1 MNQMNSLKRRV
12 VVTGLGAV
20 TPLGIGVE
28 RSWHNLCNGKPG
40 ICEITRFDTTGFGAK
55 IAAEVKDFN
64 AEDFIDKKLARRM
77 DRYIHFAL
85 ASAQMAV
92 EDAKL
97 KISDN
102 SKERVGVSV
111 GTTAGGME
119 TWERNQRLLL
129 QGARQEISPF
139 FIPAYM
145 TSMAAAQIAMRFG
158 AKGPN
163 FAPTT
168 ACAAS
173 THALGDALRL
183 IQRGDVEIMIAG
195 GSEAGIVPLTISG
208 LDAMKVLSS
217 RNDAPQ
223 KASRPFDRDRDGF
236 VTGEGAGIVI
246 LEELDFALE
255 RGADIY
261 AELVGYGANCDAYH
275 ITSPSPDGEGAVR
288 CMRLALAD
296 ADITPD
302 EVDYINAHG
311 TSTVLNDRLE
321 TMAIKAVFGEHAKK
335 LAISSNK
342 SMIGHLWGGSGAVEA
357 IFTVLTIKE
366 GIIPPTINYETP
378 DPECD
383 LDYVPN
389 RARKAKVRMAISN
402 SFGFGGTNGGLV
414 FKEFDGG

>member
-1 MNQMNSLKRRV
+1 MNSLKRRV
-12 VVTGLGAV
+12 VVTGLGMV
-20 TPLGIGVE
+20 TPIGTEVNQ
-28 RSWHNLCNGKPG
+28 SWQNLCNGKPG
-40 ICEITRFDTTGFGAK
+40 ITEITRFDTTGFGTK
-55 IAAEVKDFN
+55 IAGEVKDFN

-85 ASAQMAV
+85 ASAQMAI

-97 KISDN
+97 KIADN
-102 SKERVGVSV
+102 LKERVGVTV
-111 GTTAGGME
+111 GTTGGGIE
-119 TWERNQRLLL
+119 TWEKNQRLLL
-129 QGARQEISPF
+129 QGALHEISPF
-139 FIPAYM
+139 FIPAYI
-145 TSMAAAQIAMRFG
+145 TNMAAAQIALRFG

-168 ACAAS
+168 ACAAG
-173 THALGDALRL
+173 THALGDAFRL
-183 IQRGDVEIMIAG
+183 IQRGDVEVMMAG
-195 GSEAGIVPLTISG
+195 GSEAGVNPLSIAG
-208 LDAMKVLSS
+208 LDAMRALSH

-236 VTGEGAGIVI
+236 VTSEGAGIVV

-255 RGADIY
+255 RGANIY
-261 AELVGYGANCDAYH
+261 AEVVGYGANCDAYH
-275 ITSPSPDGEGAVR
+275 ISSPSPDGEGAVR

-296 ADITPD
+296 ADIAPD

-311 TSTVLNDRLE
+311 TSTVRNDRSE
-321 TMAIKAVFGEHAKK
+321 TMAIKAAFGEHARK

-357 IFTVLTIKE
+357 IFTIFTIKQ

-389 RARKAKVRMAISN
+389 RARKAKVKTAISN
-402 SFGFGGTNGGLV
+402 SFGFGGTNGVLV

>member
-1 MNQMNSLKRRV
+1 MNSLKRRV
-12 VVTGLGAV
+12 VVTGLGMV
-20 TPLGIGVE
+20 TPIGTEVNQ
-28 RSWHNLCNGKPG
+28 SWQNLCNGKPG
-40 ICEITRFDTTGFGAK
+40 ITEITRFDTTGFGAK
-55 IAAEVKDFN
+55 IAGEVKDFN

-85 ASAQMAV
+85 ASAQMAI

-97 KISDN
+97 KIADN
-102 SKERVGVSV
+102 LKERVGVIV
-111 GTTAGGME
+111 GTTGGGIE
-119 TWERNQRLLL
+119 TWEKNQRLLL
-129 QGARQEISPF
+129 QGALHEISPF
-139 FIPAYM
+139 FIPAYI
-145 TSMAAAQIAMRFG
+145 TNMAAAQIALRFG

-168 ACAAS
+168 ACAAG
-173 THALGDALRL
+173 THALGDAFRL
-183 IQRGDVEIMIAG
+183 IQRGDVEVMMAG
-195 GSEAGIVPLTISG
+195 GSEAGVNPLSIAG
-208 LDAMKVLSS
+208 LDAMRALSH

-236 VTGEGAGIVI
+236 VTGEGAGIVV

-255 RGADIY
+255 RGANIY
-261 AELVGYGANCDAYH
+261 AEVVGYGANCDAYH
-275 ITSPSPDGEGAVR
+275 ITSPSPDGKGATR

-296 ADITPD
+296 ADIAPD

-311 TSTVLNDRLE
+311 TSTVRNDRSE
-321 TMAIKAVFGEHAKK
+321 TMAIKAAFGEHARK

-357 IFTVLTIKE
+357 IFTIFTIKQ

-389 RARKAKVRMAISN
+389 RARKAKVKTAISN
-402 SFGFGGTNGGLV
+402 SFGFGGTNGVLV

>member
-1 MNQMNSLKRRV
+1 MNSLKRRV
-12 VVTGLGAV
+12 VVTGLGMV
-20 TPLGIGVE
+20 TPIGTEVNQ
-28 RSWHNLCNGKPG
+28 SWQNLCNGKPG
-40 ICEITRFDTTGFGAK
+40 ITEITRFDTTGFGTK
-55 IAAEVKDFN
+55 IAGEVKDFN

-85 ASAQMAV
+85 ASAQMAI

-97 KISDN
+97 KIADN
-102 SKERVGVSV
+102 LKERVGVTV
-111 GTTAGGME
+111 GTTGGGIE
-119 TWERNQRLLL
+119 TWEKNQRLLL
-129 QGARQEISPF
+129 QGALHEISPF
-139 FIPAYM
+139 FIPAYI
-145 TSMAAAQIAMRFG
+145 TNMAAAQIALRFG

-168 ACAAS
+168 ACAAG
-173 THALGDALRL
+173 THALGDAFRL
-183 IQRGDVEIMIAG
+183 IQRGDVEVMMAG
-195 GSEAGIVPLTISG
+195 GSEAGVNPLSIAG
-208 LDAMKVLSS
+208 LDAMRALSH

-236 VTGEGAGIVI
+236 VTSEGAGIVV

-255 RGADIY
+255 RGANIY
-261 AELVGYGANCDAYH
+261 AEVVGYGANCDAYH
-275 ITSPSPDGEGAVR
+275 ISSPSPDGEGATK

-296 ADITPD
+296 ADIAPD

-311 TSTVLNDRLE
+311 TSTVRNDRSE
-321 TMAIKAVFGEHAKK
+321 TMAIKAAFGEHARK

-357 IFTVLTIKE
+357 IFTIFTIKQ

-389 RARKAKVRMAISN
+389 RARKAKVKTAISN
-402 SFGFGGTNGGLV
+402 SFGFGGTNGVLV

>member
-1 MNQMNSLKRRV
+1 MNSLKRRV
-12 VVTGLGAV
+12 VVTGLGMV
-20 TPLGIGVE
+20 TPIGTEVNQ
-28 RSWHNLCNGKPG
+28 SWQNLCNGKPG
-40 ICEITRFDTTGFGAK
+40 ITEITRFDTTGFGAK
-55 IAAEVKDFN
+55 IAGEVKDFN

-85 ASAQMAV
+85 ASAQMAI

-97 KISDN
+97 KIADN
-102 SKERVGVSV
+102 LKERVGVTV
-111 GTTAGGME
+111 GTTGGGIE
-119 TWERNQRLLL
+119 TWEKNQRLLL
-129 QGARQEISPF
+129 QGALHEISPF
-139 FIPAYM
+139 FIPAYI
-145 TSMAAAQIAMRFG
+145 TNMAAAQIAMRFG

-168 ACAAS
+168 ACAAG
-173 THALGDALRL
+173 THALGDAFRL
-183 IQRGDVEIMIAG
+183 IQRGDVEVMMAG
-195 GSEAGIVPLTISG
+195 GSEAGVNPLSIAG
-208 LDAMKVLSS
+208 LDAMRALSH

-236 VTGEGAGIVI
+236 VTGEGAGIVV

-255 RGADIY
+255 RGANIY
-261 AELVGYGANCDAYH
+261 AEVVGYGANCDAYH
-275 ITSPSPDGEGAVR
+275 ITSPSPDGKGATR

-296 ADITPD
+296 ADIAPD

-311 TSTVLNDRLE
+311 TSTVRNDRSE
-321 TMAIKAVFGEHAKK
+321 TMAIKAAFGEHARK

-357 IFTVLTIKE
+357 IFTIFTIKQ

-389 RARKAKVRMAISN
+389 RARKAKVKTAISN
-402 SFGFGGTNGGLV
+402 SFGFGGTNGVLV

>member
-1 MNQMNSLKRRV
+1 MNSLKRRV
-12 VVTGLGAV
+12 VVTGLGMV
-20 TPLGIGVE
+20 TPIGTEVNQ
-28 RSWHNLCNGKPG
+28 SWQNLCNGKPG
-40 ICEITRFDTTGFGAK
+40 ITEITRFDTTGFGAK
-55 IAAEVKDFN
+55 IAGEVKDFN

-85 ASAQMAV
+85 ASAQMAI

-97 KISDN
+97 KIADN
-102 SKERVGVSV
+102 LKERVGVTV
-111 GTTAGGME
+111 GTTGGGIE
-119 TWERNQRLLL
+119 TWEKNQRLLL
-129 QGARQEISPF
+129 QGALHEISPF
-139 FIPAYM
+139 FIPAYI
-145 TSMAAAQIAMRFG
+145 TNMAAAQIALRFG

-168 ACAAS
+168 ACAAG
-173 THALGDALRL
+173 THALGDAFRL
-183 IQRGDVEIMIAG
+183 IQRGDVEVMMAG
-195 GSEAGIVPLTISG
+195 GSEAGVNPLSIAG
-208 LDAMKVLSS
+208 LDAMRALSH

-236 VTGEGAGIVI
+236 VSSEGAGIVV

-255 RGADIY
+255 RGANIY
-261 AELVGYGANCDAYH
+261 AEVVGYGANCDAYH
-275 ITSPSPDGEGAVR
+275 ITSPSPDGKGATR

-296 ADITPD
+296 ADIAPD

-311 TSTVLNDRLE
+311 TSTVRNDRSE
-321 TMAIKAVFGEHAKK
+321 TMAIKAAFGEHARK

-357 IFTVLTIKE
+357 IFTIFTIKQ

-389 RARKAKVRMAISN
+389 RARKAKVKTAISN
-402 SFGFGGTNGGLV
+402 SFGFGGTNGVLV